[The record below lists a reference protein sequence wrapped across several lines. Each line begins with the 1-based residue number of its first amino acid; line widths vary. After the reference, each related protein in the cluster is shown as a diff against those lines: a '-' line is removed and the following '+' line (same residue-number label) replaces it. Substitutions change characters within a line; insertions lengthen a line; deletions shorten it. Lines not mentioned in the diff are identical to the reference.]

1 VAKALTPGIFYT
13 NSRALST
20 IFCTEFGTKLCFFGL
35 LREDL
40 TMLLARM
47 TSFGLSEVAGNVDCR
62 INCSTAGTA
71 PVYKF
76 TGQPVGSALRIVV
89 QFEYPE
95 PRAF

>member
-1 VAKALTPGIFYT
+1 MAKALTPGIFYT

-47 TSFGLSEVAGNVDCR
+47 TSFGLSEVAGNMNSR
-62 INCSTAGTA
+62 INCSTAWTAAVYIIYGTTRRERVTDRGA
-71 PVYKF
+71 V
-76 TGQPVGSALRIVV
+76 
-89 QFEYPE
+89 
-95 PRAF
+95 